1 LYFEPFLLLKLSFFF
16 LPVCEHTPGGFMLSQ
31 NIERKVMKREPSGRS
46 RLRLFSKAPLAEVL
60 KEEGEE
66 PLGKDRLGL
75 PVVAAQEAAVSS
87 VCIAFPY
94 RISQSHET

>member
-1 LYFEPFLLLKLSFFF
+1 
-16 LPVCEHTPGGFMLSQ
+16 M
-31 NIERKVMKREPSGRS
+31 RREPSDRS

-75 PVVAAQEAAVSS
+75 PLVAARGGGRCECVHRLSLS
-87 VCIAFPY
+87 
-94 RISQSHET
+94 

>member
-1 LYFEPFLLLKLSFFF
+1 
-16 LPVCEHTPGGFMLSQ
+16 
-31 NIERKVMKREPSGRS
+31 MKREPSGRS

-66 PLGKDRLGL
+66 PLGKTPLGL
-75 PVVAAQEAAVSS
+75 PLVAAQEAAVLS

-94 RISQSHET
+94 RKSQSHET

>member
-1 LYFEPFLLLKLSFFF
+1 
-16 LPVCEHTPGGFMLSQ
+16 
-31 NIERKVMKREPSGRS
+31 MKREPCDHG

-75 PVVAAQEAAVSS
+75 PFVAAHGGSRCECVHRLYLS
-87 VCIAFPY
+87 
-94 RISQSHET
+94 